1 MYRAGN
7 HVAGQDRIR
16 VPCATDLLVGHFE
29 AAYARVGAFRV

>member
-7 HVAGQDRIR
+7 HVAGQDRI